1 MISKDIQSSIKTKVI
16 EDIRSSLKI
25 NVIEDI
31 QSSLKTNVIED
42 IQYLYDRGMFAM
54 KLGLENIENL
64 LKHGNI
70 DIEKLKAIHIAGTNG
85 KGSTSNMISQIFT
98 ANGYKTGLFT
108 SPHLVS
114 FNERIRIDGEM
125 ISDGELSSLINELKG
140 GIEKYNCTFFEAST
154 AMAFKYF
161 IEKKVDVAIIEV
173 GLGGR
178 LDSTNII
185 TPILSV
191 ITGIDIDHT
200 AHLGNSIVEI
210 AREKAGI
217 IKEEIP
223 VVFNVDKLSAEKV
236 ITSTAKRKKAPLH
249 KVDKKGCNFKGDKV
263 EFTLNNEFVSSN
275 FNLQGNFRTALKSLQ
290 IVNVSFP
297 VKKIETVNAIEN
309 FVIKGRMETVS
320 TEPFILI
327 DAAHNIQG
335 LNELKKYID
344 QIKVDRIH
352 LVTGTV
358 KDKDHVGTIKKILSF
373 KAIKYFVGSNNSR
386 ILPIEKIKTECNKFN
401 IDENVSYYE
410 NVVEG
415 YKAAL
420 KNYQVGDLIIITGSH
435 FILGDFLENFE
446 SSEK

>member
-1 MISKDIQSSIKTKVI
+1 
-16 EDIRSSLKI
+16 
-25 NVIEDI
+25 
-31 QSSLKTNVIED
+31 
-42 IQYLYDRGMFAM
+42 
-54 KLGLENIENL
+54 
-64 LKHGNI
+64 
-70 DIEKLKAIHIAGTNG
+70 
-85 KGSTSNMISQIFT
+85 
-98 ANGYKTGLFT
+98 
-108 SPHLVS
+108 
-114 FNERIRIDGEM
+114 
-125 ISDGELSSLINELKG
+125 
-140 GIEKYNCTFFEAST
+140 
-154 AMAFKYF
+154 
-161 IEKKVDVAIIEV
+161 
-173 GLGGR
+173 
-178 LDSTNII
+178 
-185 TPILSV
+185 
-191 ITGIDIDHT
+191 
-200 AHLGNSIVEI
+200 
-210 AREKAGI
+210 
-217 IKEEIP
+217 
-223 VVFNVDKLSAEKV
+223 
-236 ITSTAKRKKAPLH
+236 
-249 KVDKKGCNFKGDKV
+249 
-263 EFTLNNEFVSSN
+263 
-275 FNLQGNFRTALKSLQ
+275 
-290 IVNVSFP
+290 
-297 VKKIETVNAIEN
+297 
-309 FVIKGRMETVS
+309 METVS

>member
-1 MISKDIQSSIKTKVI
+1 MNVKISKDMQF
-16 EDIRSSLKI
+16 
-25 NVIEDI
+25 
-31 QSSLKTNVIED
+31 
-42 IQYLYDRGMFAM
+42 LYDRGMFAM

-64 LKHGNI
+64 LKYGNI
-70 DIEKLKAIHIAGTNG
+70 DIDKLKAIHIAGTNG
-85 KGSTSNMISQIFT
+85 KGSTSNMISQILT

-125 ISDGELSSLINELKG
+125 ISDEELSSLIHDLKE

-161 IEKKVDVAIIEV
+161 IEKKVDIAIIEV

-191 ITGIDIDHT
+191 ITGIDLDHT

-217 IKEEIP
+217 IKEEMP

-236 ITSTAKRKKAPLH
+236 ITSTAKKKKAPLY
-249 KVDKKGCNFKGDKV
+249 KVDKKVCSFKSNKV
-263 EFTLNNEFVSSN
+263 EFTLNEEMISSH
-275 FNLQGNFRTALKSLQ
+275 FNLQGNYQKINFSTALKALK
-290 IVNVSFP
+290 IVKKSFP
-297 VKKIETVNAIEN
+297 IKKKETISAIEN
-309 FVIKGRMETVS
+309 FVIKGRMETIS
-320 TEPFILI
+320 KEPFIMI

-335 LNELKKYID
+335 LNELKKFLD
-344 QIKVDRIH
+344 NIKVDRVH
-352 LVTGTV
+352 LVAGTV
-358 KDKDHVGTIKKILSF
+358 KDKDHTGTIKKVLSF
-373 KAIKYFVGSNNSR
+373 KAIKYFVGSDNPR
-386 ILPIEKIKTECNKFN
+386 ILPINDIENVCNNFN
-401 IDENVSYYE
+401 IDESVNFYE
-410 NVVEG
+410 NVVDG

-420 KNYQVGDLIIITGSH
+420 KNYRENDLILITGSH
-435 FILGDFLENFE
+435 FILGDFLENY
-446 SSEK
+446 KNKK

>member
-1 MISKDIQSSIKTKVI
+1 MVSK
-16 EDIRSSLKI
+16 
-25 NVIEDI
+25 
-31 QSSLKTNVIED
+31 D

-70 DIEKLKAIHIAGTNG
+70 DIDKLKAIHIAGTNG
-85 KGSTSNMISQIFT
+85 KGSTSNMISQILT

-125 ISDGELSSLINELKG
+125 ISDEELSGLINDLKG

-154 AMAFKYF
+154 AIAFKYF
-161 IEKKVDVAIIEV
+161 IEKKVDIAIIEV

-178 LDSTNII
+178 LDSTNVI

-191 ITGIDIDHT
+191 ITGIDLDHT

-210 AREKAGI
+210 AREKSGI
-217 IKEEIP
+217 IKEGIP

-236 ITSTAKRKKAPLH
+236 ITSTAKKKKAPLH
-249 KVDKKGCNFKGDKV
+249 KVDKKVCNFKGNKV
-263 EFTLNNEFVSSN
+263 EFTINNEMISSN
-275 FNLQGNFRTALKSLQ
+275 FNLHGSYQKINFRTAVKALK
-290 IVNVSFP
+290 IVKKSFP
-297 VKKIETVNAIEN
+297 IKKIETVNAIEN
-309 FVIKGRMETVS
+309 FVIKGRMEIIS
-320 TEPFILI
+320 KEPSIMI

-344 QIKVDRIH
+344 QLKVNRIH

-358 KDKDHVGTIKKILSF
+358 KDKDHIGTIKKVLSF
-373 KAIKYFVGSNNSR
+373 RAIKYFVGLDNPR
-386 ILPIEKIKTECNKFN
+386 ILSVEKIKQVCNNFK
-401 IDENVSYYE
+401 IDDDISYHKNV
-410 NVVEG
+410 NDG
-415 YKAAL
+415 YVSAL
-420 KNYQVGDLIIITGSH
+420 KNYKEGDMMIITGSH
-435 FILGDFLENFE
+435 FILGDFLENYN
-446 SSEK
+446 KK